1 MDLQVR
7 ILFKIS
13 KVAARLAVHQELAV
27 VPLHLLIPWT
37 KVPALNNRS
46 FNHHIAGKI
55 LYLTRTKRE
64 KLCCFILH
72 ND

>member
-13 KVAARLAVHQELAV
+13 KVAARLAVHRELAV
-27 VPLHLLIPWT
+27 EPVHLVIPWT

-55 LYLTRTKRE
+55 
-64 KLCCFILH
+64 
-72 ND
+72 